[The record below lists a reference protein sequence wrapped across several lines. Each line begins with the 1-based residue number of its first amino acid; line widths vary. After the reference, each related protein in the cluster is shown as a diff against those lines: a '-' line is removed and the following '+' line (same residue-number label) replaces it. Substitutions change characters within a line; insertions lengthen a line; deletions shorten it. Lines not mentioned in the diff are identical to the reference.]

1 MEVKMKNSPI
11 KTVFKFETIRQLK
24 KPSFWVAVLMMPIL
38 MGVVFLISFIAGSES
53 VDTTPHLSEDT
64 VIAITDKA
72 GILPKDNP
80 FNKYDTEEAGVEAI
94 KKGEADLF
102 FYIPKDFVESKKAQF
117 YHISEGL
124 EIFNFDGNALK
135 AILNQYAKLKVDELD
150 AMVLAGEYEINDNK
164 LTATGE
170 ASNALGKAIVP
181 GVILVVYFV
190 FMVLFGSRLL
200 MTVVEEKENRISE
213 MILTNISSKHLIIGK
228 ILSMLTLGVIQVLVM
243 IVPMILLLAFNWNN
257 PAISSIVSII
267 ELDPATIAVNVVL
280 FVASIALFAA
290 ANTMVGV
297 VVPTARDAS
306 QYIGPIV
313 VASVFPLYFMQAFMA
328 TEPGLIVHFLTYF
341 PLSAPVALMLR
352 STFGTLTPVEFAIG
366 LVEIII
372 FAVII
377 LRITI
382 KLFQKNA
389 INFEV
394 VKFKQLFKR

>member
-1 MEVKMKNSPI
+1 MKNSPI

-24 KPSFWVAVLMMPIL
+24 KPSFWVAVLLMPVL
-38 MGVVFLISFIAGSES
+38 MGVVFLISFVAGKDS

-72 GILPKDNP
+72 GVLPKDNP
-80 FNKYDTEEAGVEAI
+80 FNKYNTEEEGVEAI

-102 FYIPKDFVESKKAQF
+102 FFIPKDFTETKKAQF
-117 YHISEGL
+117 YHVSEGL

-135 AILNQYAKLKVDELD
+135 TILNQYAKLKVDELD

-170 ASNALGKAIVP
+170 KSNALGKAIIP
-181 GVILVVYFV
+181 GVVLVVYFV

-228 ILSMLTLGVIQVLVM
+228 ILSMLTLGLVQVLVM
-243 IVPMILLLAFNWNN
+243 VVPMILILAFNWNN
-257 PAISSIVSII
+257 PTVASVVSMI
-267 ELDPATIAVNVVL
+267 EFDPATITANVVL
-280 FVASIALFAA
+280 FIASIALFAA
-290 ANTMVGV
+290 ANTMIGV
-297 VVPTARDAS
+297 IVPTARDAS

-328 TEPGLIVHFLTYF
+328 TEPGFIVHFLTYF

-352 STFGTLTPVEFAIG
+352 STFGTLTPVELTIG
-366 LVEIII
+366 LIEIII
-372 FAVII
+372 FAVIT
-377 LRITI
+377 LRFTI

-394 VKFKQLFKR
+394 VKLKLFKK

>member
-1 MEVKMKNSPI
+1 MKNSPI

-24 KPSFWVAVLMMPIL
+24 KPSFWVAVLLMPVL
-38 MGVVFLISFIAGSES
+38 MGVVFLISFVAGKDS

-72 GILPKDNP
+72 GVLPKDNP
-80 FNKYDTEEAGVEAI
+80 FNKYDTEEEGVEAI

-102 FYIPKDFVESKKAQF
+102 FFIPKDFTETKKAQF
-117 YHISEGL
+117 YHVSEGL

-135 AILNQYAKLKVDELD
+135 TILNQYAKLKVDELD

-170 ASNALGKAIVP
+170 KSNALGKAIIP

-228 ILSMLTLGVIQVLVM
+228 ILSMLTLGLVQVLVM
-243 IVPMILLLAFNWNN
+243 VVPMILILAFNWNN
-257 PAISSIVSII
+257 PTVASVISMI
-267 ELDPATIAVNVVL
+267 EFDPATITANVVL
-280 FVASIALFAA
+280 FIASIALFAA
-290 ANTMVGV
+290 ANTMIGV
-297 VVPTARDAS
+297 IVPTARDAS

-328 TEPGLIVHFLTYF
+328 TEPGFIVHFLTYF

-352 STFGTLTPVEFAIG
+352 STFGTLTPVELTIG
-366 LVEIII
+366 LIEIII
-372 FAVII
+372 FAVIT
-377 LRITI
+377 LRFTI

-394 VKFKQLFKR
+394 VKLKLFKK